1 MAVSRSDL
9 LVATQHRLARA
20 MDAIPAPVARR
31 IAGTDRDA
39 DGMALDP
46 HLAMILRLGERA
58 QPDRH
63 GTPVDEQ
70 RAAIRESSRVAAGPP
85 IAVGEVRDLTVD
97 GAEGPLRARLY
108 SPAGSTSTPRALLV
122 YFHGGGWVVGDL
134 DTHDQ
139 PCRLLCRYADVHVL
153 SVDYRLAPEHPAPA
167 AAHDAVAAYRWA
179 LAHAEALGADPRRVA
194 VGGDSAGGNLAAVVA
209 QQARNSGIQAPAAQL
224 LLYPGADASRPY
236 PSKDLFSEGYFLTK
250 RQMDWY
256 WDTYSAGASRTDP
269 WLSPLCADDLSGL
282 APAIVT
288 TAAFDPLR
296 DEGEAYAAALR
307 EAGTTVVL
315 RRAAGLVHGYLSMTG
330 IHRAS
335 LDESLAVAGA
345 LGALLAIDR
354 ADPTP

>member
-1 MAVSRSDL
+1 
-9 LVATQHRLARA
+9 
-20 MDAIPAPVARR
+20 MDALPASAAAR
-31 IAGTDRDA
+31 IAGTSRDA

-46 HLAMILRLGERA
+46 HLAMILKLGERA

-70 RAAIRESSRVAAGPP
+70 RAAIRESSKVAAGPP
-85 IAVGEVRDLTVD
+85 IPVGAVRELTVD
-97 GAEGPLRARLY
+97 GDEGPLRARFY
-108 SPAGSTSTPRALLV
+108 SPAAAAASPDPLPLLV
-122 YFHGGGWVVGDL
+122 FFHGGGWVVGDL

-139 PCRLLCRYADVHVL
+139 PCRLLCRYAEVHVL

-179 LAHAEALGADPRRVA
+179 LENAAQLGADPVRVA

-209 QQARNSGIQAPAAQL
+209 QQARNSGIQPPVVQL
-224 LLYPGADASRPY
+224 LVYPGTDASRPY

-250 RQMDWY
+250 KQMDWY
-256 WDTYSAGASRTDP
+256 WDTYSAGGSRTDP

-282 APAIVT
+282 APALVT

-307 EAGTTVVL
+307 EAGTPVVL

-335 LDESLAVAGA
+335 FDESLAVAGA
-345 LGALLAIDR
+345 LSALLAVTPGDR
-354 ADPTP
+354 PI